1 MKITI
6 PNKSEILSPLRM
18 VCGVVE
24 KKSTLQ
30 VLSNIYLQ
38 VKNNSLTLKATD
50 LEIRMETSIPVNVE
64 ESGDI
69 SVSAKNF
76 LELIN
81 VLPDKEISIQSTE
94 NNWLNIQ
101 CGSNKTNIVG
111 MPAEDFPSLPTFENA
126 KYAKLNIDTLKRMI
140 DHTDYAISTDES
152 RYHMN
157 GIYLDPMDNTRMVAT
172 DGQRLALFESDLFDK
187 NPDFLN
193 RGVIIPRKG
202 VQELKKLLDS
212 ESDLEMSIEGSHLI
226 IRGSNVLFTVRLIE
240 GQFPDVNQVIPN
252 SNARTVGLQKNEF
265 LDSLKRVALLA
276 NERSRG
282 VKLNLTNG
290 KLQISTNNPDLG
302 EAKDIIEAEYQGED
316 FEIAFNA
323 NYLRDALSAVEGDV
337 VELGLNER
345 MNPGVVSSPS
355 EPHYLSVI
363 MPMRL

>member
-6 PNKSEILSPLRM
+6 PNKAEILSPLKM
-18 VCGVVE
+18 VCSVVE

-38 VKNNSLTLKATD
+38 VKKNTLTLKATD
-50 LEIRMETSIPVNVE
+50 LEIRMETSLPVEVKE
-64 ESGDI
+64 EGDI

-76 LELIN
+76 LEIIN
-81 VLPDKEISIQSTE
+81 ELPNENIHIQTTE
-94 NNWLNIQ
+94 NHWLDIR
-101 CGSNKTNIVG
+101 CGTYKTNIVG
-111 MPAEDFPSLPTFENA
+111 MPAEDFPSLPTFDSA
-126 KYAKLNIDTLKRMI
+126 KYAKLNIEILKQMI
-140 DHTDYAISTDES
+140 DHTFYAISTDES

-157 GIYLDPMDNTRMVAT
+157 GIFLDPTDKTRMVAT
-172 DGQRLALFESDLFDK
+172 DGQRLSLFESNLFADT
-187 NPDFLN
+187 PDFLN

-212 ESDLEMSIEGSHLI
+212 EENLELSIEGSHLI
-226 IRGSNVLFTVRLIE
+226 VRGADVLFTVRLIE
-240 GQFPDVNQVIPN
+240 GQFPDYNQVIPN
-252 SNARTVGLQKNEF
+252 NNARKVSLKRQDF

-276 NERSRG
+276 NERSKG

-290 KLQISTNNPDLG
+290 RLEISTNNPDLG
-302 EAKDIIEAEYQGED
+302 EAKETIEAQYDGEE

-323 NYLRDALSAVEGDV
+323 NFLRDALTVVDSDV

-345 MNPGVVSSPS
+345 MNPGVVTSTA
-355 EPHYLSVI
+355 EPQYLGVI